1 MGATAS
7 NFFCGGDSAAEGAAD
22 GPAPKRLRRAS
33 ELPAIQS
40 VEDLFPPEMF
50 FKTVAGGYLEPEE
63 IGNVA
68 CANRQFKET
77 SYNPRMTTGRGCI
90 ALIGQ
95 GCSPSVPEAK
105 KWFKIAAELHGTR
118 EALIFLGEMASGG
131 TTSLMKM
138 FVRSSPPYDPVEA
151 ENLFRAAVEA
161 DDSPSESYCIFAPA
175 GHALDLAR
183 IGLATMLKRGGD
195 EMLVEAANLLDAVL
209 DHDNIPSNQPQQLR
223 RPNSEAR
230 ALRADI
236 ILRQQAPGALAE
248 ALELVEAIP
257 AADLEGIEGSNCAYM
272 LGKVYKTLDEET
284 PNDEHARRAWEHINA
299 AMGEG
304 HPLAAFDMGQMAERG
319 RGTPVHMLTA
329 YTGYVMATMRT
340 FPDMRAVARLE
351 EVIAAGPPLPMELVV
366 AAARARQ
373 YNAQAD
379 GIIQETITFEQ
390 AMENMNDPAQT
401 LAALGIPA
409 PDPAPQ

>member
-1 MGATAS
+1 MGTTAS
-7 NFFCGGDSAAEGAAD
+7 NLFRGGA
-22 GPAPKRLRRAS
+22 PPPKRLRRAS
-33 ELPAIQS
+33 DLPAIQS
-40 VEDLFPPEMF
+40 VEDLFPPEVF
-50 FKTVAGGYLEPEE
+50 FKTVAGGYLEAEE
-63 IGNVA
+63 IGNIA

-77 SYNPRMTTGRGCI
+77 SYNPRMTTGRGCV

-138 FVRSSPPYDPVEA
+138 FVRSRPPFDPVEA

-236 ILRQQAPGALAE
+236 ILQQQAPGALAE

-329 YTGYVMATMRT
+329 YTGYCTAVSRPV
-340 FPDMRAVARLE
+340 PDERAVARLR
-351 EVIAAGPPLPMELVV
+351 EVIAAGPPLPMELMLAHVRV
-366 AAARARQ
+366 RQ
-373 YNAQAD
+373 FNAQAD
-379 GIIQETITFEQ
+379 EVIQGNATFDQ
-390 AMENMNDPAQT
+390 AMEHINDPAQT
-401 LAALGIPA
+401 LALLGIPA

>member
-1 MGATAS
+1 
-7 NFFCGGDSAAEGAAD
+7 
-22 GPAPKRLRRAS
+22 
-33 ELPAIQS
+33 
-40 VEDLFPPEMF
+40 
-50 FKTVAGGYLEPEE
+50 
-63 IGNVA
+63 
-68 CANRQFKET
+68 
-77 SYNPRMTTGRGCI
+77 
-90 ALIGQ
+90 
-95 GCSPSVPEAK
+95 
-105 KWFKIAAELHGTR
+105 
-118 EALIFLGEMASGG
+118 
-131 TTSLMKM
+131 MKF
-138 FVRSSPPYDPVEA
+138 FVRSRSADPVDPVEA
-151 ENLFRAAVEA
+151 ETLFRAAVAA

-175 GHALDLAR
+175 RHALDLAR

-366 AAARARQ
+366 AVARARQ
-373 YNAQAD
+373 YSVQAERDGTAHRRRHEPESDARGLLGVDGRIPTTGRSGRADCGRCSKRTGRRPRGNLCRVGHGSAAAD
-379 GIIQETITFEQ
+379 GPGRRGL
-390 AMENMNDPAQT
+390 DP
-401 LAALGIPA
+401 GIP
-409 PDPAPQ
+409 PCKH

>member
-1 MGATAS
+1 MGTTAS
-7 NFFCGGDSAAEGAAD
+7 NLFRGGAAD

-50 FKTVAGGYLEPEE
+50 FKVVAGGYLEPEE

-77 SYNPRMTTGRGCI
+77 AYNPRMTTGRGCI

-105 KWFKIAAELHGTR
+105 KWFKIAAELHRTR

-138 FVRSSPPYDPVEA
+138 FVRSRTEDAAEA

-175 GHALDLAR
+175 GHAHDLAR
-183 IGLATMLKRGGD
+183 IGLATMLMRKGGD
-195 EMLVEAANLLDAVL
+195 DALVEAASLLDAVL
-209 DHDNIPSNQPQQLR
+209 DHDNIPSDQQQQMR

-230 ALRADI
+230 ALRAEI
-236 ILRQQAPGALAE
+236 ILQQQAPGALAE

-284 PNDEHARRAWEHINA
+284 PNDEHARLAMEHIGNA
-299 AMGEG
+299 VKGDNDRQLPEDHRESAG
-304 HPLAAFDMGQMAERG
+304 AADVRNHCGGVRAHHETARRKGGPRHAPRRKRPIQM
-319 RGTPVHMLTA
+319 V
-329 YTGYVMATMRT
+329 
-340 FPDMRAVARLE
+340 
-351 EVIAAGPPLPMELVV
+351 PMENGNTSIYLVSLMY
-366 AAARARQ
+366 RMR
-373 YNAQAD
+373 Y
-379 GIIQETITFEQ
+379 IT
-390 AMENMNDPAQT
+390 PA
-401 LAALGIPA
+401 GSKYK
-409 PDPAPQ
+409 

>member
-1 MGATAS
+1 MGTTAS
-7 NFFCGGDSAAEGAAD
+7 NLFRGGA
-22 GPAPKRLRRAS
+22 PAPKRLRRAS
-33 ELPAIQS
+33 DLPAIQS
-40 VEDLFPPEMF
+40 VEDLFPPEVF
-50 FKTVAGGYLEPEE
+50 FKTVAGGYLEAEE

-77 SYNPRMTTGRGCI
+77 SYNPRMTTGRGCV

-118 EALIFLGEMASGG
+118 EALLFLGEWASGG
-131 TTSLMKM
+131 TTTFMKF
-138 FVRSSPPYDPVEA
+138 FVRSRSADPVDPVEA
-151 ENLFRAAVEA
+151 ETLFRAAVAA

-175 GHALDLAR
+175 GHAHDLAR
-183 IGLATMLKRGGD
+183 IGLATMLMKKGGD
-195 EMLVEAANLLDAVL
+195 DALVEAASLLDAVL
-209 DHDNIPSNQPQQLR
+209 DHDNIPATQQQMR

-248 ALELVEAIP
+248 ALELVESIP

-340 FPDMRAVARLE
+340 LPDMRAVARLE

-366 AAARARQ
+366 AVARARQ
-373 YNAQAD
+373 YSVQAD
-379 GIIQETITFEQ
+379 GIISGNATFEQ
-390 AMENMNDPAQT
+390 AMEHMNDPAQT

>member
-7 NFFCGGDSAAEGAAD
+7 NLFGGGARS
-22 GPAPKRLRRAS
+22 PKRLRRAS
-33 ELPAIQS
+33 DLPAIQS
-40 VEDLFPPEMF
+40 VEDLFPPEVF
-50 FKTVAGGYLEPEE
+50 FKTVAGGYLEAEE
-63 IGNVA
+63 IGNIA

-77 SYNPRMTTGRGCI
+77 SYNPRMTTGRGCV

-118 EALIFLGEMASGG
+118 EALLFLGEWASGG
-131 TTSLMKM
+131 TTTFMKF
-138 FVRSSPPYDPVEA
+138 FVRSRSADPVDPVEA
-151 ENLFRAAVEA
+151 ETLFRAAVAA

-175 GHALDLAR
+175 GHAHDLAR
-183 IGLATMLKRGGD
+183 IGLATMLMKKGGD
-195 EMLVEAANLLDAVL
+195 DALVEAASLLDAVL
-209 DHDNIPSNQPQQLR
+209 DHDNIPATQQQMR

-230 ALRADI
+230 ALRAEI
-236 ILRQQAPGALAE
+236 ILQQQAPGALAE

-366 AAARARQ
+366 AVARARQ
-373 YNAQAD
+373 YSVQAD
-379 GIIQETITFEQ
+379 GIISGNATFDQ
-390 AMENMNDPAQT
+390 AMEHINDPAQT
-401 LAALGIPA
+401 LALLGIPA

>member
-7 NFFCGGDSAAEGAAD
+7 NLFRGGAAD

-77 SYNPRMTTGRGCI
+77 SYNPRMATGRGCV

-95 GCSPSVPEAK
+95 GCSPSVIEAR

-138 FVRSSPPYDPVEA
+138 FVRSRPPFDPVEA

-175 GHALDLAR
+175 GHALDVAHR
-183 IGLATMLKRGGD
+183 SRDDAPEERWRRRSD
-195 EMLVEAANLLDAVL
+195 RRVE
-209 DHDNIPSNQPQQLR
+209 LR
-223 RPNSEAR
+223 
-230 ALRADI
+230 
-236 ILRQQAPGALAE
+236 
-248 ALELVEAIP
+248 V
-257 AADLEGIEGSNCAYM
+257 
-272 LGKVYKTLDEET
+272 
-284 PNDEHARRAWEHINA
+284 HA
-299 AMGEG
+299 
-304 HPLAAFDMGQMAERG
+304 GQG
-319 RGTPVHMLTA
+319 
-329 YTGYVMATMRT
+329 
-340 FPDMRAVARLE
+340 F
-351 EVIAAGPPLPMELVV
+351 
-366 AAARARQ
+366 
-373 YNAQAD
+373 
-379 GIIQETITFEQ
+379 
-390 AMENMNDPAQT
+390 
-401 LAALGIPA
+401 
-409 PDPAPQ
+409 

>member
-1 MGATAS
+1 MGTTAS
-7 NFFCGGDSAAEGAAD
+7 NLFRGGAS
-22 GPAPKRLRRAS
+22 APKRLRRAS
-33 ELPAIQS
+33 DLPAIQS
-40 VEDLFPPEMF
+40 VEDLFPPEVF
-50 FKTVAGGYLEPEE
+50 FKTVAGGYLEAEE

-95 GCSPSVPEAK
+95 GCPPSVPEAK
-105 KWFKIAAELHGTR
+105 KWFRVAAELHGTR

-138 FVRSSPPYDPVEA
+138 FVRSRTEDAAEA
-151 ENLFRAAVEA
+151 ESLFRAAVEA

-175 GHALDLAR
+175 GHAHDLAR
-183 IGLATMLKRGGD
+183 IGLATMLMRKGGD
-195 EMLVEAANLLDAVL
+195 SALVEAATLLDAVL
-209 DHDNIPSNQPQQLR
+209 DHDNIPADQQQQMR

-236 ILRQQAPGALAE
+236 ILQQQAPGALAE

-257 AADLEGIEGSNCAYM
+257 AADREGIEGSNCAYM

-284 PNDEHARRAWEHINA
+284 PNDEHARLAWKHIGNA
-299 AMGEG
+299 VSEG
-304 HPLAAFDMGQMAERG
+304 HPRSAFDMGELAERG
-319 RGTPVHMLTA
+319 RGTPVHLLTA
-329 YTGYVMATMRT
+329 YTGYVMAAQRQ
-340 FPDMRAVARLE
+340 DERAIARLRE
-351 EVIAAGPPLPMELVV
+351 TIAAGPPLPMELMV
-366 AAARARQ
+366 AIVRARQ
-373 YNAQAD
+373 YSVQAD
-379 GIIQETITFEQ
+379 GIISGNATFEQ
-390 AMENMNDPAQT
+390 AMEHMNDPVQT